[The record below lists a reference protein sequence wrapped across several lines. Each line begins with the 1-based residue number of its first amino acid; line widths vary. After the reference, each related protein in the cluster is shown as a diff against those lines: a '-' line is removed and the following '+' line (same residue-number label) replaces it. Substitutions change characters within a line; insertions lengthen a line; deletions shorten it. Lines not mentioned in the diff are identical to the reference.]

1 MQQCNCCCVR
11 CVESQMH
18 TMPVCG
24 PGLCVHERRRDKNSI
39 QIHQPVSHVQK
50 ELLLLQPA
58 VHFMTCRGWWWRGVA
73 SRTQEEWELFPLF
86 TVFLCGRYKDWDK
99 KRKCYKATA
108 PSETNLKIQFL
119 IRSHQSRRAK

>member
-1 MQQCNCCCVR
+1 MQQCNCCCCVR

-24 PGLCVHERRRDKNSI
+24 PGRCVHERRRDKNSI

-50 ELLLLQPA
+50 ELLQLQPA
-58 VHFMTCRGWWWRGVA
+58 VHFMTYRGWWCWRCRVADPGGVGA
-73 SRTQEEWELFPLF
+73 FFHFSRFSFVGGTRIG
-86 TVFLCGRYKDWDK
+86 TK
-99 KRKCYKATA
+99 KENATKLQG
-108 PSETNLKIQFL
+108 TNLKIPFL

>member
-24 PGLCVHERRRDKNSI
+24 PGRCVQERRRDKNSI
-39 QIHQPVSHVQK
+39 QIQHRESRT
-50 ELLLLQPA
+50 E
-58 VHFMTCRGWWWRGVA
+58 GVA
-73 SRTQEEWELFPLF
+73 AAPTSRALYDLHRVGGGGGEVSRRGPRRSGSFFPLF

-99 KRKCYKATA
+99 KKENATKLQG
-108 PSETNLKIQFL
+108 TNLKIPFL